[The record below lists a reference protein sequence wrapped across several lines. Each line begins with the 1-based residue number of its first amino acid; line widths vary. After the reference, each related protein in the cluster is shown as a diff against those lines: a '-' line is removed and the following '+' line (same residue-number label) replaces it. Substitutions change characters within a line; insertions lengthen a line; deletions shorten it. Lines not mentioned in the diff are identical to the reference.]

1 MIAIHRR
8 YVEVEGRRVHYRTC
22 GRGPPLVLLHGS
34 PGDSQVVAHEMAA
47 AAPHFAC
54 FAIDTPGFG
63 GSDPLIAEG
72 LTVADLARATA
83 AAIDALGIGPCTV
96 YGTHTG
102 ALIAT
107 ELAAGWPDRVTA
119 VVVEGLPIFTEHEI
133 ADLFEGYGD
142 YFASLVTDPLGSHL
156 TATWVRFRDQFT
168 WFPWASRE
176 VARLNP
182 VDRPTADEIQ
192 LWVAMYYRS
201 CRTYSAA
208 YRAACYHGHRAR
220 LAAERVH
227 VPAVYMASVEDMLYP
242 HLDRLPALH
251 AGQRIERLAH
261 DPAAKHR
268 AIVEFAQAMPMG
280 RADWLPRPFALV
292 GADPAVQFV
301 DQAFVRRYGDRSAP
315 ALMLLHDMPGSGRA
329 LHETARDLARCWH
342 VIVPDLPGCGESGLS
357 GAPPIDDAVAAL
369 QAIARVLT
377 IAHVTVAA
385 WGCASVI
392 ATAFAARDGVHVA
405 ALVLERAID
414 ADPATAERIA
424 PDLPLR
430 DEGTHWLTAWL
441 MVRDNQIYDP
451 WFAGTVAAQRRS
463 QGNFDAQWLHDQTF
477 EIIKARETY
486 AILPRAAWR
495 TGCSELLPD
504 VTVPVH
510 LGEPVAVLRS
520 LAPTK
525 EPA

>member
-1 MIAIHRR
+1 MPGRLATVVFGAVLGRIGEQFGVNHAVNLAMDQIFARKAGTCHFRHEIH
-8 YVEVEGRRVHYRTC
+8 
-22 GRGPPLVLLHGS
+22 LV
-34 PGDSQVVAHEMAA
+34 Q
-47 AAPHFAC
+47 AAPEW
-54 FAIDTPGFG
+54 
-63 GSDPLIAEG
+63 L
-72 LTVADLARATA
+72 
-83 AAIDALGIGPCTV
+83 
-96 YGTHTG
+96 
-102 ALIAT
+102 
-107 ELAAGWPDRVTA
+107 
-119 VVVEGLPIFTEHEI
+119 VVVE
-133 ADLFEGYGD
+133 
-142 YFASLVTDPLGSHL
+142 
-156 TATWVRFRDQFT
+156 
-168 WFPWASRE
+168 
-176 VARLNP
+176 
-182 VDRPTADEIQ
+182 
-192 LWVAMYYRS
+192 
-201 CRTYSAA
+201 
-208 YRAACYHGHRAR
+208 
-220 LAAERVH
+220 
-227 VPAVYMASVEDMLYP
+227 
-242 HLDRLPALH
+242 
-251 AGQRIERLAH
+251 RI
-261 DPAAKHR
+261 P
-268 AIVEFAQAMPMG
+268 
-280 RADWLPRPFALV
+280 
-292 GADPAVQFV
+292 
-301 DQAFVRRYGDRSAP
+301 
-315 ALMLLHDMPGSGRA
+315 
-329 LHETARDLARCWH
+329 
-342 VIVPDLPGCGESGLS
+342 GESGLS

-369 QAIARVLT
+369 QAITRVLT

-392 ATAFAARDGVHVA
+392 ATALAARDGAHVT

-477 EIIKARETY
+477 EIIEARETY